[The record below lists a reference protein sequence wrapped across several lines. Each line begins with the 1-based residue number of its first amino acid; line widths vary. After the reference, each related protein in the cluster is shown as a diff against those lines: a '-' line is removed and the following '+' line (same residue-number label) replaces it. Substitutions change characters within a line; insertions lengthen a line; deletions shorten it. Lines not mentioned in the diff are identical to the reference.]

1 MLNVIGNLA
10 KIRFDARSMRVL
22 WSEAVLFSILFGVVF
37 RSWPVAVVL
46 FMILFTFLQSQGRA
60 VYAVFILSFLWGFI
74 FAGLGF
80 DAGGWIWALALG
92 GFVFYKGVRIHFRD
106 LKQEDI
112 FSGSFKAAGWSQDWN
127 FGRQNL
133 N

>member
-1 MLNVIGNLA
+1 MVNLIRNITRVQFDQRSI
-10 KIRFDARSMRVL
+10 KIL
-22 WSEAVLFSILFGVVF
+22 WSEAALFSILFGVVF
-37 RSWPVAVVL
+37 RSWPVAVIL
-46 FMILFTFLQSQGRA
+46 FMIQFTFLHGQGRA

-92 GFVFYKGVRIHFRD
+92 GFVFYKGVRVHFRD

-112 FSGSFKAAGWSQDWN
+112 FSGSIKTVGWSQDWN